1 MANGSVGRAT
11 SVLEKGLEFVNK
23 RNNAFYR
30 YQLYEKLSEAYELA
44 GRPQRA
50 LDYYKNIM
58 PNSTASSISAASGRS
73 TNFACN
79 MNPKNRKRSCA
90 ERNWTCCVKD
100 RN

>member
-50 LDYYKNIM
+50 LDYYKKYHAEFDSIFNI
-58 PNSTASSISAASGRS
+58 GRERRS

-90 ERNWTCCVKD
+90 ERN
-100 RN
+100 